1 MCSKKARKERPLR
14 AGMTVSSGLGAIL
27 QDSFNNLT
35 RWESK
40 ARSWDDIEGV
50 HQMRV
55 NARRMRSALGS
66 FRSAVPND
74 VSLHWREEL
83 RWLASQLGDARDLD
97 VFIAEGLTPARDQ
110 AALAGRDELMGLA
123 EQRRAA
129 AYDVVRETL
138 DSDRYAQ
145 FKRDF
150 PEWFRA
156 QQWEQMDLSEKQ
168 RKNLDIKIDRYARK
182 LLERLDARVLE
193 TGTNLDKNDAEQ
205 MHQLRIESKKL
216 RYAAEFFGP
225 IIPGLGTYIRHL
237 KQLQDVLG
245 TLNDVSVMC
254 SLLKELL
261 AGQSDP
267 NVFGYA
273 CAMVAWRTREGC
285 TLLASFE
292 KRWQAFVHQRP
303 SKKKGGRGSRRWER
317 SR

>member
-1 MCSKKARKERPLR
+1 MSRKKARRERPLR
-14 AGMTVSSGLGAIL
+14 ADMTVSSALGAIL
-27 QDSFNNLT
+27 QESFNDLT

-97 VFIAEGLTPARDQ
+97 VFIAEGMTPARDQ
-110 AALAGRDELMGLA
+110 ATLAGRDELMALA

-129 AYDVVRETL
+129 AYDVVGATL

-150 PEWFRA
+150 PDWFSARA
-156 QQWEQMDLSEKQ
+156 WEQVDLSEKQ
-168 RKNLDIKIDRYARK
+168 RKKLDIKIDTFARK
-182 LLERLDARVLE
+182 LLDRLDARVLE
-193 TGTNLDKNDAEQ
+193 TGKNLDENEGEQ
-205 MHQLRIESKKL
+205 MHQLRIECKKL

-225 IIPGLGTYIRHL
+225 IIPGLEAYIGHL

-254 SLLKELL
+254 SLLKDLL
-261 AGQSDP
+261 AAQADP
-267 NVFGYA
+267 ELFGYA
-273 CAMVAWRTREGC
+273 CAIVASRTREGC
-285 TLLASFE
+285 TLLGSFE
-292 KRWQAFVHQRP
+292 KRWQAFVKQRP
-303 SKKKGGRGSRRWER
+303 LKKRRGHGSDG
-317 SR
+317 

>member
-1 MCSKKARKERPLR
+1 MTGKSGKNRKALT
-14 AGMTVSSGLGAIL
+14 AGMTVSSALAEVL
-27 QDSFNNLT
+27 RSSFDSLT

-55 NARRMRSALGS
+55 NARRMRSALWS

-74 VSLHWREEL
+74 VSLRWREEL

-97 VFIAEGLTPARDQ
+97 VFIAEGLAPARDQ
-110 AALAGRDELMGLA
+110 VTLAGRHALMALA

-129 AYDVVRETL
+129 AYDVVRAML

-145 FKRDF
+145 FKREF

-156 QQWEQMDLSEKQ
+156 RAWEQADLSEKQ
-168 RKNLDIKIDRYARK
+168 RKKLDTKIDRYARK

-193 TGTNLDKNDAEQ
+193 TGKNLDKNDAEQ
-205 MHQLRIESKKL
+205 MHQLRIECKKL

-225 IIPGLGTYIRHL
+225 IIPGLDAYLKHL
-237 KQLQDVLG
+237 KKLQDVLG
-245 TLNDVSVMC
+245 TLNDVSVTC
-254 SLLKELL
+254 CLLKELL

-267 NVFGYA
+267 ELFGCA

-292 KRWQAFVHQRP
+292 KRWQAFAHRRP
-303 SKKKGGRGSRRWER
+303 SKKSAGADRMVRSRR
-317 SR
+317 

>member
-1 MCSKKARKERPLR
+1 MSRRKARKERPLR
-14 AGMTVSSGLGAIL
+14 AGMTVSSALGAIL
-27 QDSFNNLT
+27 QDSFNDLT

-55 NARRMRSALGS
+55 NARRMRAALGS
-66 FRSAVPND
+66 FRSAVGKD
-74 VSLHWREEL
+74 VSLHWSEEL
-83 RWLASQLGDARDLD
+83 RWIASQLGNARDLD
-97 VFIAEGLTPARDQ
+97 VFIAEGLTPAHDQ
-110 AALAGRDELMGLA
+110 VTLAGRDELMALA

-129 AYDVVRETL
+129 AYEVVGATL

-168 RKNLDIKIDRYARK
+168 RKNLDMKIDRYARK

-205 MHQLRIESKKL
+205 MHQLRIECKKL
-216 RYAAEFFGP
+216 RYAAEFFSP
-225 IIPGLGTYIRHL
+225 IIPGLDAYTRHL
-237 KQLQDVLG
+237 KQLQEVLG